1 MFEYTRKIR
10 ETPLTSLIKE
20 DKEGEFYEIKITNV
34 RIRGHKNYAK
44 VVIHFES
51 IDFQRNHY
59 GLGKFQGISFEKEY
73 IIYDYNLID
82 NNSFKSVFYIQENN
96 ELYNLVQLFCSPIS
110 KSRHIIKCNGNYL
123 EQLEDVKIIAM
134 ITKQVN
140 SKKEVEFEFYPLAL
154 SN

>member
-34 RIRGHKNYAK
+34 RIREHKNYAK

-96 ELYNLVQLFCSPIS
+96 EL
-110 KSRHIIKCNGNYL
+110 
-123 EQLEDVKIIAM
+123 
-134 ITKQVN
+134 
-140 SKKEVEFEFYPLAL
+140 
-154 SN
+154 